1 MLPYIFFP
9 MLGIASSG
17 DIAAKYF
24 NNTNFLLFGG
34 LLVASA
40 IEFTGL
46 HKRVALSILSKIGT
60 GLRSLLFGFMLVTWV
75 CSMFMS
81 NTATTAMVIPIL
93 LSVLDEITLD
103 GTVMANKNTKDES
116 DFTTNEIKPMMR
128 MSLIRKGM
136 ILAIPYSASIGG
148 IATVNG
154 SPTNLVLQEYYT
166 ERFPN
171 DEKIDLNYAQWLGFG
186 IFNSTLMI
194 VIIYFYMLVY
204 YFGICY
210 TSDKKNDDLVSAAI
224 KTKLSELPKFN
235 RAEGLVVVAMITLIM
250 AWIFANPGFITGWTS
265 WFPEPSFIKDGVPA
279 MLIGIVLFIIP
290 IQRQSANSH
299 LRPILAWETAVH
311 NIKWGVLMVNGGG
324 FAIAEASDKSGF
336 SFWFAKQL
344 QGLASLEPWVIA
356 LSITAIAAFFTEVC
370 SNTAASALFCPLLA
384 ELAIE
389 LKIEPIYLMMPAI
402 TACSF
407 AFMLPSASPT
417 LALGYGTGRLKV
429 SEMIKSGFMCN
440 IIGIGVINLVLN
452 TWGVYYFDIKL

>member
-1 MLPYIFFP
+1 M
-9 MLGIASSG
+9 
-17 DIAAKYF
+17 
-24 NNTNFLLFGG
+24 
-34 LLVASA
+34 ASA

-60 GLRSLLFGFMLVTWV
+60 GLRSLLFGFMLVTWI

-93 LSVLDEITLD
+93 LSVLDEITVD
-103 GTVMANKNTKDES
+103 GTVMANRNTNVET
-116 DFTTNEIKPMMR
+116 DFTTDNMGPKNQMN
-128 MSLIRKGM
+128 LIRKGM
-136 ILAIPYSASIGG
+136 ILAIPYAASIGG

-171 DEKIDLNYAQWLGFG
+171 DENIDLNYAQWLGFG

-194 VIIYFYMLVY
+194 IIIYFYMLIY
-204 YFGICY
+204 YFGFRY
-210 TSDKKNDDLVSAAI
+210 TSDKKNDELVSAAI
-224 KTKLSELPKFN
+224 KNKLSELPNFN
-235 RAEGLVVVAMITLIM
+235 RAEGLVVVAMITLIL
-250 AWIFANPGFITGWTS
+250 AWIFANPGFITGWTT
-265 WFPEPSFIKDGVPA
+265 WFPEPSYIKDGVPA
-279 MLIGIVLFIIP
+279 MLVGIVLFIIP
-290 IQRQSANSH
+290 IQRQHATAQ
-299 LRPILAWETAVH
+299 LRPILAWETTVN

-344 QGLASLEPWVIA
+344 QGLANLEPWVIA

-384 ELAIE
+384 GLAIE
-389 LKIEPIYLMMPAI
+389 LDIEPIYLMMPAI

-417 LALGYGTGRLKV
+417 LALGYGTGQLKV
-429 SEMIKSGFMCN
+429 SEMIKGGFMCN

-452 TWGVYYFDIKL
+452 TWGIYYFNISIE